1 MLLNN
6 LRIRTI
12 CISVDDN
19 LHLIA
24 EISKTNPYL
33 NEPITVQLYFSN
45 NIGISNFKEVSN
57 PKYNDFWSQ
66 NMAIKTVLE
75 EEGTYKGEALLLYCA

>member
-1 MLLNN
+1 
-6 LRIRTI
+6 
-12 CISVDDN
+12 

-33 NEPITVQLYFSN
+33 NEPITVVYKLYFSN

-66 NMAIKTVLE
+66 NMAIKQLVL
-75 EEGTYKGEALLLYCA
+75 EEGTYKGECYCLYCA